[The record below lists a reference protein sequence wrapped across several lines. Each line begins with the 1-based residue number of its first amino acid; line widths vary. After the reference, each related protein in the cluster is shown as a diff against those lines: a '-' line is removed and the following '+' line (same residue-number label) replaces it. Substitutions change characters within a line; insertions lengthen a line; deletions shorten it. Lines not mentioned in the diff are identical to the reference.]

1 MATIKTAIA
10 LEDNFSSI
18 LNNIVN
24 AVNMT
29 VSVMDEMHASVGA
42 PFETGVFEGLYA
54 YANQASL
61 AVQELDAALQNITP
75 PELPAPALPQAEP
88 VEISFEWRSDNRNV
102 FTAAGVERFTQEVQS
117 ANYMLNTL
125 YNTQAQVAAAAGNL
139 DVFSDN
145 AVTDLGNMQNR
156 LQGIWQQ
163 VYQISSNPLNFGSDM
178 ANAEIERLRWQLD
191 QAVQQQERLNAAVA
205 DMDVQA
211 ANEAYL
217 QLSEVVGSIEGY
229 IRDNTDEQGN
239 FNDAVE
245 EGVDSA
251 GNLHDVIS
259 GAVRAFLGV
268 MTVRK
273 AFDFFED
280 CIQSFDTQLNAET
293 QLMSVLANM
302 LDDDYVA
309 QFAIETNADMNS
321 LNLLPG
327 NIGEMVIP
335 VSAESR
341 ALDAAFTQITDKAAE
356 IQSRGIYGDETMI
369 AAAAEFSTYFSDPDA
384 VNMMLDTLAN
394 YSMGMENGV
403 SEVDTATMVN
413 YATNLGKITGG
424 AYDAMSEKGFVFSD
438 VQRDIIDG
446 TATQAQ
452 IVAQL
457 GAEYVDMSEDMQ
469 AAAAITQVIDE
480 YWAGLYETMSATPEG
495 RIVQML
501 HTWGD
506 MQEVIGGQ
514 LYPYVLLFVDTI
526 NANWP
531 TIASIVQGITTGLQ
545 FMLGVLNGVLQVA
558 IAVAGGVADNWSL
571 LAPIVYGVAGAL
583 AVYGAALMIN
593 KASVMANNIQEGIAA
608 VVNYAHADATDT
620 VARANYAAAAAQ
632 YGFNAA
638 VLSCPI
644 FWIVA
649 GIVALVAVFYLAIA
663 AINHFAGT
671 SISAT
676 GIIAGVF
683 ATLGAHLINH
693 FVVPLWNAF
702 ASIANF
708 IGNVLNDPVAAIK
721 VLFYDMCL
729 TVIGYFA
736 NLAQAIES
744 VINKIPGVTVDITSG
759 LDSFYSQLENAQ
771 QKVKDEAG
779 WVEYVAKMDYIDY
792 GSAWNAGYSF
802 GEDIANFNP
811 ASLFGVGD
819 IPSPEDYVNGL
830 VGSEIG
836 SGINDIANSAGAMRN
851 SLDLTDEDLQYLR
864 DIAEREAINRFTT
877 AEIVVD
883 MGGITN
889 QINKLDDLDGIV
901 TRILDGVNEAVEIA
915 AEGVHI

>member
-545 FMLGVLNGVLQVA
+545 FMLGVLNGVLQV
-558 IAVAGGVADNWSL
+558 DR
-571 LAPIVYGVAGAL
+571 
-583 AVYGAALMIN
+583 
-593 KASVMANNIQEGIAA
+593 KSV
-608 VVNYAHADATDT
+608 V
-620 VARANYAAAAAQ
+620 
-632 YGFNAA
+632 
-638 VLSCPI
+638 
-644 FWIVA
+644 
-649 GIVALVAVFYLAIA
+649 
-663 AINHFAGT
+663 
-671 SISAT
+671 
-676 GIIAGVF
+676 
-683 ATLGAHLINH
+683 
-693 FVVPLWNAF
+693 
-702 ASIANF
+702 
-708 IGNVLNDPVAAIK
+708 
-721 VLFYDMCL
+721 
-729 TVIGYFA
+729 
-736 NLAQAIES
+736 
-744 VINKIPGVTVDITSG
+744 
-759 LDSFYSQLENAQ
+759 
-771 QKVKDEAG
+771 
-779 WVEYVAKMDYIDY
+779 
-792 GSAWNAGYSF
+792 
-802 GEDIANFNP
+802 
-811 ASLFGVGD
+811 
-819 IPSPEDYVNGL
+819 
-830 VGSEIG
+830 
-836 SGINDIANSAGAMRN
+836 
-851 SLDLTDEDLQYLR
+851 
-864 DIAEREAINRFTT
+864 
-877 AEIVVD
+877 
-883 MGGITN
+883 
-889 QINKLDDLDGIV
+889 
-901 TRILDGVNEAVEIA
+901 
-915 AEGVHI
+915 

>member
-321 LNLLPG
+321 LNLLRG

-341 ALDAAFTQITDKAAE
+341 A
-356 IQSRGIYGDETMI
+356 
-369 AAAAEFSTYFSDPDA
+369 
-384 VNMMLDTLAN
+384 
-394 YSMGMENGV
+394 
-403 SEVDTATMVN
+403 
-413 YATNLGKITGG
+413 
-424 AYDAMSEKGFVFSD
+424 
-438 VQRDIIDG
+438 
-446 TATQAQ
+446 
-452 IVAQL
+452 
-457 GAEYVDMSEDMQ
+457 
-469 AAAAITQVIDE
+469 
-480 YWAGLYETMSATPEG
+480 
-495 RIVQML
+495 
-501 HTWGD
+501 
-506 MQEVIGGQ
+506 
-514 LYPYVLLFVDTI
+514 
-526 NANWP
+526 
-531 TIASIVQGITTGLQ
+531 
-545 FMLGVLNGVLQVA
+545 
-558 IAVAGGVADNWSL
+558 
-571 LAPIVYGVAGAL
+571 
-583 AVYGAALMIN
+583 
-593 KASVMANNIQEGIAA
+593 
-608 VVNYAHADATDT
+608 
-620 VARANYAAAAAQ
+620 
-632 YGFNAA
+632 
-638 VLSCPI
+638 
-644 FWIVA
+644 
-649 GIVALVAVFYLAIA
+649 
-663 AINHFAGT
+663 
-671 SISAT
+671 
-676 GIIAGVF
+676 
-683 ATLGAHLINH
+683 
-693 FVVPLWNAF
+693 
-702 ASIANF
+702 
-708 IGNVLNDPVAAIK
+708 
-721 VLFYDMCL
+721 
-729 TVIGYFA
+729 
-736 NLAQAIES
+736 
-744 VINKIPGVTVDITSG
+744 
-759 LDSFYSQLENAQ
+759 
-771 QKVKDEAG
+771 
-779 WVEYVAKMDYIDY
+779 
-792 GSAWNAGYSF
+792 
-802 GEDIANFNP
+802 
-811 ASLFGVGD
+811 
-819 IPSPEDYVNGL
+819 
-830 VGSEIG
+830 
-836 SGINDIANSAGAMRN
+836 
-851 SLDLTDEDLQYLR
+851 
-864 DIAEREAINRFTT
+864 
-877 AEIVVD
+877 
-883 MGGITN
+883 
-889 QINKLDDLDGIV
+889 
-901 TRILDGVNEAVEIA
+901 
-915 AEGVHI
+915 